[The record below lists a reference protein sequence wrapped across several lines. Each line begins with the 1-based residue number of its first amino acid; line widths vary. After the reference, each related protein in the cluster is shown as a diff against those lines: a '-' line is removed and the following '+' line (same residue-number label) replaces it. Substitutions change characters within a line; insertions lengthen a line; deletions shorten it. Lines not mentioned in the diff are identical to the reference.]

1 MPKMPILS
9 EEQVAVALKALG
21 TFLSAAPNPE
31 TGLTPAE
38 SSKELDEKRLKV
50 INAPLLPL
58 LSNFL
63 TEAVSLADFKTQVDR
78 TNKRNELWGFKGV
91 KGQMFFNLLYNGCVD
106 EAELS
111 AELRAAIVVPDNN
124 DIAKSR
130 IRNFSSYVR
139 RIGQTIE
146 AAGGSKQ
153 SRPNPGSV
161 PFFLSYFWQV
171 QAPEVWPVY
180 YTNSVQILTDLNLL
194 QPADDLA
201 DSYVVYKALH
211 IELQEI
217 FSTSAKQ
224 SFTLYDVEH
233 VWWYLNRLKHYVTVD
248 AMPTPTTEAVPAL
261 PQAESTVTQL
271 PDSYVPPIVA
281 IIPRLAANDPAIE
294 AAAKASG
301 TSIARALEKNVHV
314 ALSMLGYETQLLGQ
328 GQGRVQ
334 DGLALSRDHSYAV
347 IWDAKARQNGYSM
360 GTDDRTIREYIT
372 TQSRELKKR
381 LHLRNLYY
389 VIISSKFQDDFDELI
404 RGIKMETD
412 ISEVCLLESDVL
424 LAMVEAKLRD
434 PNQIS
439 LGPDGLQRVFCRS
452 GVITADDVKNDL
464 I

>member
-1 MPKMPILS
+1 MRILS
-9 EEQVAVALKALG
+9 DEQVAVALKALNMY
-21 TFLSAAPNPE
+21 LSAAPNPE
-31 TGLTPAE
+31 TGLTPVA
-38 SSKELDEKRLKV
+38 SSKDLDAKRQAL
-50 INAPLLPL
+50 INEPLSPMVASF
-58 LSNFL
+58 LSETL
-63 TEAVSLADFKTQVDR
+63 SLSDFKTQIDR
-78 TNKRNELWGFKGV
+78 INKRNELWGFKGI

-106 EAELS
+106 EAELA
-111 AELRAAIVVPDNN
+111 AELRAAIAVPDND

-130 IRNFSSYVR
+130 IRNFSSYAR
-139 RIGQTIE
+139 RIGETIE

-153 SRPNPGSV
+153 SRPKPSSV
-161 PFFLSYFWQV
+161 PFFLSYFWQIL
-171 QAPEVWPVY
+171 QPSVWPVY
-180 YTNSVQILTDLNLL
+180 YTNSVQVLADLNLF

-201 DSYVVYKALH
+201 DSYEVYKALH
-211 IELQEI
+211 IELQAI
-217 FSTSAKQ
+217 FSAEAKKP
-224 SFTLYDVEH
+224 FTLYDVEH
-233 VWWYLNRLKHYVTVD
+233 VWWYLNSQKHSVTAEV
-248 AMPTPTTEAVPAL
+248 VPAPANMQATVL
-261 PQAESTVTQL
+261 PQPQSTVTQL

-281 IIPRLAANDPAIE
+281 IIPRLAANDPALE

-301 TSIARALEKNVHV
+301 ISIARALEKNVHV
-314 ALSMLGYETQLLGQ
+314 AFTMLGYETQLLGQ

-334 DGLALSRDHSYAV
+334 DGLALSRDYSYAV

-452 GVITADDVKNDL
+452 GIIMADDVKNDL
-464 I
+464 V

>member
-1 MPKMPILS
+1 MPPLS
-9 EEQVAVALKALG
+9 EEQVVVALKALNAY
-21 TFLSAAPNPE
+21 LSAAPSPD
-31 TGLTPAE
+31 TGLSPVA
-38 SSKELDEKRLKV
+38 SSKDLDEKRLKL
-50 INAPLLPL
+50 IGDS
-58 LSNFL
+58 LSAILSSFFSGAL
-63 TEAVSLADFKTQVDR
+63 SLIEFKTQIDR
-78 TNKRNELWGFKGV
+78 INKRNELWGFKGI

-106 EAELS
+106 EAELA
-111 AELRAAIVVPDNN
+111 AELRAAIAVPDND

-139 RIGQTIE
+139 RIGETIE

-153 SRPNPGSV
+153 SRPKPSSV
-161 PFFLSYFWQV
+161 PFFLSYFWQI
-171 QAPEVWPVY
+171 QQPDVWPVY
-180 YTNSVQILTDLNLL
+180 YTNSVQVLADLNLF
-194 QPADDLA
+194 QPSDDFA
-201 DSYVVYKALH
+201 DSYVAYKGLH
-211 IELQEI
+211 VELQRV
-217 FSTSAKQ
+217 FSSGGKGT
-224 SFTLYDVEH
+224 FTLYDVEH
-233 VWWYLNRLKHYVTVD
+233 VWWYLNYQKHSTAEVLLAPDDVD
-248 AMPTPTTEAVPAL
+248 EAVS
-261 PQAESTVTQL
+261 PQVQSSVTQL
-271 PDSYVPPIVA
+271 PDSFVPPIVA
-281 IIPRLAANDPAIE
+281 IIPRLAANDPALE
-294 AAAKASG
+294 VAAKASG

-314 ALSMLGYETQLLGQ
+314 ALTMLGYETQLLGQ

-334 DGLALSRDHSYAV
+334 DGLALSRDYSYAV

-389 VIISSKFQDDFDELI
+389 VIISSKFPDDFDELI

-452 GVITADDVKNDL
+452 GVITSDDVKNDL
-464 I
+464 A

>member
-1 MPKMPILS
+1 MRILS
-9 EEQVAVALKALG
+9 EEQTAVALKALNSYL
-21 TFLSAAPNPE
+21 TAAPSPE
-31 TGLTPAE
+31 TGLTPEVA
-38 SSKELDEKRLKV
+38 SKELDEKRLAL
-50 INAPLLPL
+50 INDPLSPM

-63 TEAVSLADFKTQVDR
+63 TDALPLADFKTQVDR
-78 TNKRNELWGFKGV
+78 INKRNELWGFKGV

-111 AELRAAIVVPDNN
+111 AELKAAIVVPANN

-139 RIGQTIE
+139 RIGETIE

-161 PFFLSYFWQV
+161 PFFLSYFWQI
-171 QAPEVWPVY
+171 QAPAVWPVY
-180 YTNSVQILTDLNLL
+180 YTTSVQVLTDLNLF

-201 DSYVVYKALH
+201 DSYVAYKALH
-211 IELQEI
+211 NELQET
-217 FSTSAKQ
+217 FSTAVKKP
-224 SFTLYDVEH
+224 FTLYDVEH
-233 VWWYLNRLKHYVTVD
+233 VWWYLNRQKHNVT
-248 AMPTPTTEAVPAL
+248 AEAVPA
-261 PQAESTVTQL
+261 PVKVNVSASTQIESTVTPL
-271 PDSYVPPIVA
+271 PGSYVPPIVA
-281 IIPRLAANDPAIE
+281 IIPRLAANDPALE

-314 ALSMLGYETQLLGQ
+314 ALTMLGYETQLLGQ

-334 DGLALSRDHSYAV
+334 DGLALARDHSYAV
-347 IWDAKARQNGYSM
+347 LWDAKARQNGYSM

-464 I
+464 A